1 MKNNKQ
7 ISSLALLLVAVA
19 LYSFWVSPKLKEVKE
34 LKTTFKEAQS
44 QIERPLDDVKENV
57 ALNDLEKQ
65 LLDQGIPTGFD
76 QEEIIRTINNL
87 AVEDLIRIN
96 SINFNRTTSADA
108 NDVKTVQIS
117 INGRASNANLRNFIH
132 SLENSN
138 RVFIVKN
145 LNLSYNEIGNLTQTA
160 FTMNLEAYFS

>member
-7 ISSLALLLVAVA
+7 ITGLGLLLIAVA
-19 LYSFWVSPKLKEVKE
+19 LFSFWTSPKLKEVNE
-34 LKTTFKEAQS
+34 LKTTFREAQA
-44 QIERPLDDVKENV
+44 QVERPLDDVKENI
-57 ALNDLEKQ
+57 ALSDLEKN

-87 AVEDLIRIN
+87 SVEDLIRIN

-117 INGRASNANLRNFIH
+117 INGRASDANLRNFVH

-145 LNLSYNEIGNLTQTA
+145 LNLSFNEIGNLTQTA
-160 FTMNLEAYFS
+160 FTINLEAYFS